1 MRFDD
6 KEIQELADFFSRRF
20 PDPLLRQRMASA
32 AGLSDD
38 DSGWGALLLRA
49 QSTGRLAHLADVAFA
64 EAPEDENLRD
74 VRQILT
80 APRRRKQTIFAVSS
94 AVALALI
101 LVVTFAA
108 TRSGPGAE
116 QPVQPAA
123 VLASADNTP
132 PPDARTAAPVPVE
145 PEPVV
150 PVVKAPEPPEAP
162 EVREAPAVPE
172 APAEPAGADA
182 EPAPTPRAAPAS
194 RASTGRCR
202 AGQGE
207 LIGYWYA
214 GADAPGAAGA
224 TISVPVT
231 VNVRADYPDEHN
243 RFNARADVQCVLLEG
258 DRLTLTADPIRVP
271 GQRYWVPLYGGDLP

>member
-6 KEIQELADFFSRRF
+6 NEIQELADFFSRRF

-38 DSGWGALLLRA
+38 DSGWGTLLLRA
-49 QSTGRLAHLADVAFA
+49 QSSGRLAHLADAAFA

-80 APRRRKQTIFAVSS
+80 APRRRKQTLFAVSS
-94 AVALALI
+94 AVALALT
-101 LVVTFAA
+101 LVIAFAA
-108 TRSGPGAE
+108 TRSDPVAE
-116 QPVQPAA
+116 PPVQPAA

-132 PPDARTAAPVPVE
+132 PPAARVAAPK
-145 PEPVV
+145 PEAVA

-162 EVREAPAVPE
+162 EVREAPAALE
-172 APAEPAGADA
+172 APAEPAGSGA
-182 EPAPTPRAAPAS
+182 EEAPAPRAVPAS

-202 AGQGE
+202 AGEGE

-258 DRLTLTADPIRVP
+258 DRLTLTVDPIRVP